1 MLTLLRHLGTWPPGF
16 SAVPYA
22 RHADA
27 RVRREAY
34 KLLLEFPP
42 HRASATVHG
51 LKDADDGVVSLVLRA
66 SIDSCPAE
74 AHRAIEQF
82 IADGRR
88 TPELRGLAVR
98 VLARH
103 SGPEALP
110 RFLKLAGTRRTLLG
124 WRREPK
130 SPVVLAALVALA
142 RYWTWH
148 PQAADLLVH
157 AREHADPDIRVAA
170 QMRYA

>member
-1 MLTLLRHLGTWPPGF
+1 MLTLLRRLRTWPPGF

-22 RHADA
+22 RHSDV

-51 LKDADDGVVSLVLRA
+51 LKDTDDGVASLVLRA
-66 SIDSCPAE
+66 SIESCPGE
-74 AHRAIEQF
+74 AHHAIERF

-88 TPELRGLAVR
+88 TAELRALAVR

-110 RFLKLAGTRRTLLG
+110 HFLKLAGTRRALLG
-124 WRREPK
+124 WRLEPK
-130 SPVVLAALVALA
+130 SPVVLAALAALA

-148 PQAADLLVH
+148 PQAAGLLAH
-157 AREHADPDIRVAA
+157 AREHADHDIRVAA